1 MFILTGASRK
11 TAGGRALRCVGA
23 PRPPA
28 ARLQAPVSDCEIA
41 RNSDPLTGGFR
52 VQF

>member
-11 TAGGRALRCVGA
+11 TSGGRALRCVGA

-28 ARLQAPVSDCEIA
+28 ARLQAPVGDISKWHA
-41 RNSDPLTGGFR
+41 VRHFYLG
-52 VQF
+52 